1 MKIAIIDLG
10 TNTFNLLVVSWANN
24 VSKRIH
30 SSKISVRLGEGGF
43 SEKKIKPEAYNRGIL
58 AFGEHLNQAQ
68 SLGVEQVYAFA
79 TSAVRG
85 AENGKDFVKTILQQ
99 FKIKVDVINGDRE
112 AELIYKGVKDSG
124 VLTEEPALI
133 MDIGGG
139 STEFIIGTRDEVFWK
154 QSFPLGAARILELF
168 KPSDPI
174 TDLEISV
181 IENFLYTATENLFF
195 AIQNYPISTLIGS
208 SGSFDSMVDMVK
220 VDQGKT
226 PTSETENFNE
236 IILRDFHQIHNNLLG
251 STIAQRYNFPGL
263 IPLRVDFI
271 VIASIFIN
279 LIVKEANIT
288 KMWQSSFSLKEGVL
302 AELKRTLVHGKDPVN

>member
-1 MKIAIIDLG
+1 MKIAVIDLG
-10 TNTFNLLVVSWANN
+10 TNTFNLLVVGWDNG
-24 VSKRIH
+24 VSKKIH

-43 SEKKIKPEAYNRGIL
+43 AEKKIKPEAFNRGIL

-79 TSAVRG
+79 TSAVRS
-85 AENGKDFVKTILQQ
+85 AENGKDFVKTIFQQ

-112 AELIYKGVKDSG
+112 AELIYKGVRDCG
-124 VLTEEPALI
+124 VLTQEPALI

-139 STEFIIGTRDEVFWK
+139 STEFIIGTQDEILWK
-154 QSFPLGAARILELF
+154 ESFPLGAARILELF

-174 TDLEISV
+174 MEIEVSV

-195 AIQNYPISTLIGS
+195 ALRNYPIQSLIGS
-208 SGSFDSMVDMVK
+208 SGSFDSMVDMGRVAH
-220 VDQGKT
+220 GLE
-226 PTSETENFNE
+226 PCSESTLFNE
-236 IILRDFHQIHNNLLG
+236 ISMQEFHLIHHRLLQ
-251 STIAQRYNFPGL
+251 STVAQRYNFPGL

-279 LIVKEANIT
+279 LVVKEANIG
-288 KMWQSSFSLKEGVL
+288 KIWQSSYSLKEGVL
-302 AELKRTLVHGKDPVN
+302 AELKRTLVNG